1 MKTIGKVLKEAR
13 VKKQFSKSDLS
24 AETKIKAEFIG
35 AIEKENWNKL
45 PDLPTVQGFVKS
57 IAQAL
62 EVKEGKAMALL
73 RRDYPPKDLSVNPK
87 PDISN
92 KFHWGP
98 RLTAIAGVAI
108 ITLAVLGYLGVE
120 YFRFVSPP
128 RLKIDRPEEGKI
140 VDKFLVQVLG
150 KTDPDATIKVNNQ
163 PVLVKENG
171 EFEVEIEITGET
183 REIVV
188 EAVSRSGKET
198 TIRRN
203 IEPRLD

>member
-13 VKKQFSKSDLS
+13 KKKRVSESDLS
-24 AETKIKAEFIG
+24 TETKIKTEFIG
-35 AIEKENWNKL
+35 AIEKEAWDKL

-62 EVKEGKAMALL
+62 GVKEGKAMALL

-92 KFHWGP
+92 KVHWSP
-98 RLTAIAGVAI
+98 KLTAIAGVAI
-108 ITLAVLGYLGVE
+108 ITLAVLGYLGIE

-128 RLKIDRPEEGKI
+128 RLKIDRPEEGEI

-171 EFEVEIEITGET
+171 EFVVEIEITGET

-198 TIRRN
+198 TVRRN